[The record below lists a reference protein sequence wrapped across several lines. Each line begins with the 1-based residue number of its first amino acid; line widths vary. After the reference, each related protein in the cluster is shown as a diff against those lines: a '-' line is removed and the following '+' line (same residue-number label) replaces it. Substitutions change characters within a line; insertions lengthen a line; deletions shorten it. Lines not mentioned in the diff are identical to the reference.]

1 MEKMCSVSDSV
12 GQQENSRAGLEGAG
26 GCGGGGVASLS
37 CCWKTHLDSRKAIMK
52 PVTKEQTQQ
61 HDLTSKWHAPLTTR
75 TATLHAQGADETTPA
90 GHGGISH
97 RCPFP
102 WQQKFRDS
110 SRHRIGDPMPAA
122 GQAVGRETKKLKSRQ
137 CRPECPD
144 ITASVCSH
152 QPPPAH
158 EGNQPPGAGANNTAT
173 LPLRD
178 NNGGTEPLLAD
189 VVKSPREKGRT

>member
-1 MEKMCSVSDSV
+1 MCSVSDSV
-12 GQQENSRAGLEGAG
+12 QG
-26 GCGGGGVASLS
+26 GVVASLS

-52 PVTKEQTQQ
+52 PVTKEQTQR
-61 HDLTSKWHAPLTTR
+61 HDLTSKWHAPLTTQ

-102 WQQKFRDS
+102 CSVTTKVPRQQ
-110 SRHRIGDPMPAA
+110 
-122 GQAVGRETKKLKSRQ
+122 QASDRWSDACCWPVVGRETKKLKSRQ

-152 QPPPAH
+152 QPPRAH

-178 NNGGTEPLLAD
+178 NNSGTEPLLAD